1 MNKIKQNKVNFI
13 LILITIILSFSSLTL
28 LSLPVLFNYE
38 SKVAKIEKNFYQN
51 FKIYLKISGKISYKP
66 FPKPHLLVENAQ
78 ISLNETKDNN
88 LINTNNLKI
97 YVSFKDMYTRS
108 FKNFNSTE
116 ISNTNFEFKINNI
129 KEIRDHLYKKIN
141 KPIII
146 KNCKIFLR
154 NNSDEVIFI
163 SPINKISYKINE
175 KNKQKNFIID
185 GNIFGINFKSNWFRN
200 YMFPNISNH
209 NLDLFKPNIEIENK
223 LETKGNDN
231 FEINTSIKY
240 LQEKLRYKLIFE
252 NNNINISSPVSENIN
267 FLIDAYIKLNPF
279 YSDGKIV
286 IKNKRL
292 ETIIDYILVYL
303 FIYNSEFLGNL
314 SSNFKI
320 KLEDI
325 NNKLINSGE
334 INFEINQKK
343 INVSDSFFNLDKIG
357 NIKTKITYVE
367 KEGDIIFKSKNILHV
382 KNHIEFSRI
391 LQIGSS
397 KTKNIK
403 KIYFDLEKNIGSAE
417 FTVSNV
423 KINSAADVHNK
434 DKKFIIKNIQNLRSN
449 FRKVID

>member
-1 MNKIKQNKVNFI
+1 
-13 LILITIILSFSSLTL
+13 
-28 LSLPVLFNYE
+28 
-38 SKVAKIEKNFYQN
+38 
-51 FKIYLKISGKISYKP
+51 
-66 FPKPHLLVENAQ
+66 
-78 ISLNETKDNN
+78 
-88 LINTNNLKI
+88 
-97 YVSFKDMYTRS
+97 
-108 FKNFNSTE
+108 
-116 ISNTNFEFKINNI
+116 
-129 KEIRDHLYKKIN
+129 
-141 KPIII
+141 
-146 KNCKIFLR
+146 
-154 NNSDEVIFI
+154 
-163 SPINKISYKINE
+163 
-175 KNKQKNFIID
+175 
-185 GNIFGINFKSNWFRN
+185 
-200 YMFPNISNH
+200 
-209 NLDLFKPNIEIENK
+209 
-223 LETKGNDN
+223 
-231 FEINTSIKY
+231 
-240 LQEKLRYKLIFE
+240 RYKLIFE

-279 YSDGKIV
+279 YSDGKLV

-292 ETIIDYILVYL
+292 ETIIDYILVHL

-343 INVSDSFFNLDKIG
+343 INVNDSFFNLDKIG

-417 FTVSNV
+417 FTV
-423 KINSAADVHNK
+423 
-434 DKKFIIKNIQNLRSN
+434 
-449 FRKVID
+449 